1 MNNKDFHLQHGLIYM
16 MPLKSLFKNEIKMSE
31 YNKKNRFTDIENK
44 SVVTN
49 ERGKGGGAR

>member
-1 MNNKDFHLQHGLIYM
+1 
-16 MPLKSLFKNEIKMSE
+16 MSE